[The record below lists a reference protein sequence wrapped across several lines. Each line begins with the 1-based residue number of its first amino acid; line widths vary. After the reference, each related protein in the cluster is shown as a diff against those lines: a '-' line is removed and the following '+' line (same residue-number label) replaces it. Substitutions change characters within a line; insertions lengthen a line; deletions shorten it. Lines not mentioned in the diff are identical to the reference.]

1 MRQIKTYLQNRNRL
15 TDLEEEF
22 MVMAEQGR
30 IWGGGTDW
38 EFEIHMNTL
47 LYLK

>member
-1 MRQIKTYLQNRNRL
+1 MRRIKIYLQNRNKL

-22 MVMAEQGR
+22 VVVAEQGR
-30 IWGGGTDW
+30 IWGWGTDW
-38 EFEIHMNTL
+38 ESEIHMNAL